1 VTGPQIG
8 PSPADKKEV
17 AVAAT
22 LTEPEVIESRCNV
35 CGAEMAIRATERT
48 ERCPFCDATAVVMRP
63 DAPERPQPTFALGFI
78 VEREDAARKAMD
90 WIRRQK
96 MAPSGLKTGVAERIT
111 GIYLPA
117 YLYSATAQSQ
127 YQASIGE
134 TYTKTRLERNDE
146 GRMSI
151 RTREETEFWDLKG
164 RHLTPVADILV
175 TASRSL
181 ANEEVEA
188 IEPFELGHLRRYTPA
203 LIAGWT
209 SEEPTLT
216 PHECG
221 QLARTEAF
229 EGINQALRQFM
240 PGDRVSSLEHETQ
253 FVDESLELALVPVW
267 VCAVRYHP
275 QKPPLRILVNGQTGK
290 VGGKIPFSWA
300 RLGLRVTVGL
310 IIAGLVIE
318 LALLVGGLL

>member
-1 VTGPQIG
+1 V
-8 PSPADKKEV
+8 PADKKEV
-17 AVAAT
+17 AVTAT
-22 LTEPEVIESRCNV
+22 LTEPDIIASHCNV

-63 DAPERPQPTFALGFI
+63 AAPDRPQPTFALGFS
-78 VEREDAARKAMD
+78 VEREDAVRKAMD

-96 MAPSGLKTGVAERIT
+96 TAPSGLKTGVTERIT

-117 YLYSATAQSQ
+117 YLFSATAQSQ

-134 TYTKTRLERNDE
+134 TYTKTRLERSD
-146 GRMSI
+146 GGGLSI
-151 RTREETEFWDLKG
+151 RTREETEFWDLSG

-188 IEPFELGHLRRYTPA
+188 IEPFDLGQLRRYTPA

-209 SEEPTLT
+209 SEEPTRT
-216 PHECG
+216 PQECG
-221 QLARTEAF
+221 QLARAEAF
-229 EGINQALRQFM
+229 EGIKRALQQFM
-240 PGDRVSSLEHETQ
+240 PGDHVKSLEHKTN

-267 VCAVRYHP
+267 VCALRYHP

-290 VGGKIPFSWA
+290 VGGKMPYSWT
-300 RLGLRVTVGL
+300 RLGLRVVVAL
-310 IIAGLVIE
+310 IIAGLLIE
-318 LALLVGGLL
+318 LAFLVSGL